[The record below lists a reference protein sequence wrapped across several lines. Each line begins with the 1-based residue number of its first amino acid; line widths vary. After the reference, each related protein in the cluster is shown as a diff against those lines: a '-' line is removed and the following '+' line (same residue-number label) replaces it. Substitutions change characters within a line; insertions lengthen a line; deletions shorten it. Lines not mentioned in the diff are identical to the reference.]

1 MLYNLIFDN
10 FEVIIV
16 LYCIVFVIDGIGN
29 QKLMG
34 YELFLNFFKYI
45 NKKIFI

>member
-1 MLYNLIFDN
+1 MVYKNNKWMLYNLIFDN

-29 QKLMG
+29 
-34 YELFLNFFKYI
+34 
-45 NKKIFI
+45 